1 MSPLDSPAV
10 TKSQHIKVLFV
21 ALVLVSVSLVINTQ
35 LKLDTR
41 LYAAWKTWIT
51 PESTKHAS
59 VWLPHYQLF
68 DKARLDAIEDDLSG
82 ITFNPDTQTFWVI
95 VNSPQR
101 IYEIDQQFQVL
112 RQIELINFQDTEA
125 LAYVGENRFVIAD
138 ERDQSVVV
146 ASIET
151 DTSSLDK
158 YLLRRITLDTGDGG
172 NKGFEGI
179 AVDAKN
185 DRIYVVRERDPK
197 KLLAIRGLLSADPG
211 LVVETVFDA
220 EIARLSLDDFSGLH
234 FDPVSGNLLVLS
246 DESKAIYEIDPS
258 AHKISHINL
267 LAGFHGL
274 GEHVPQAE
282 GVTLGP
288 DRSLVVVSEPNLVY
302 RFRR

>member
-1 MSPLDSPAV
+1 
-10 TKSQHIKVLFV
+10 
-21 ALVLVSVSLVINTQ
+21 

-41 LYAAWKTWIT
+41 LYAAWKSWIT
-51 PESTKHAS
+51 PDLTKNAS
-59 VWLPHYQLF
+59 VWLAQYQLS
-68 DKARLDAIEDDLSG
+68 DQTRLDAIEDDLSG

-112 RQIELINFQDTEA
+112 RQIELVNFQDTEA
-125 LAYVGENRFVIAD
+125 LAYVGHNRFVIAD

-146 ASIET
+146 ASIES
-151 DTSSLDK
+151 DTESLDK
-158 YLLRRITLDTGDGG
+158 HLLRRITLDTGDGG
-172 NKGFEGI
+172 NKGFEGV
-179 AVDAKN
+179 AVDPAN
-185 DRIYVVRERDPK
+185 DRVYVVRERDPK

-211 LVVETVFDA
+211 LVVETVYDT
-220 EIARLSLDDFSGLH
+220 EIARLALNDFSGLH

-258 AHKISHINL
+258 AHKVSHINL

-274 GEHVPQAE
+274 SEHVPQAE

-288 DRSLVVVSEPNLVY
+288 DRSLVVVSEPNLIY
-302 RFRR
+302 RFSR